1 VFVELFQITKLVSQL
16 KQVALLAVEHF
27 DELEAVVGG
36 QELFDLEKAIGD
48 FEIELQSAR
57 EDSVAAVREDV
68 DNLTGQMSGLKSTL
82 SDLENSVF
90 ADIKEKT
97 LEITLSEVYEDA
109 LKEPKTLARLR
120 EKTRAFFGA
129 DFEWRIGQRSRD
141 ATGVKTHS
149 QRMPGPK
156 RNHKLQVLEHPIVRQ
171 ALEILGGELVDIRR
185 LKSERG
191 EPGADRV
198 RIVSGESEETHS
210 PPE

>member
-1 VFVELFQITKLVSQL
+1 VLWLQGEEP
-16 KQVALLAVEHF
+16 LLA
-27 DELEAVVGG
+27 AK
-36 QELFDLEKAIGD
+36 LFNSHATAN
-48 FEIELQSAR
+48 SA
-57 EDSVAAVREDV
+57 
-68 DNLTGQMSGLKSTL
+68 Q
-82 SDLENSVF
+82 
-90 ADIKEKT
+90 EKT

-120 EKTRAFFGA
+120 ETTRAFFGA

-185 LKSERG
+185 LKPERG